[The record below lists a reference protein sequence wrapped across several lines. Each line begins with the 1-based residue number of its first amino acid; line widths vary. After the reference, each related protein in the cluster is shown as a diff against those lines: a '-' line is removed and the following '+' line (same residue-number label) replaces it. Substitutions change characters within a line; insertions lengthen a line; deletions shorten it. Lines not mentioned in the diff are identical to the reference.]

1 MSENRYGAT
10 ACANELRERY
20 SAPIIEHL
28 TNCGEDPQ
36 QTGTNKWDL
45 PCVDLNG
52 DNATVRITVSVVK
65 GSKGEEYDPYAEA
78 EAYRVEAAAKAE
90 KKRLA
95 AEAKAKKIERDKA
108 QRKSKAKDG
117 N

>member
-1 MSENRYGAT
+1 MSETRIGAV

-20 SAPIIEHL
+20 SAPLIEHL
-28 TNCGEDPQ
+28 LNCGEEVLQ
-36 QTGTNKWDL
+36 VGTNKWDI
-45 PCVDLNG
+45 PCVDANG
-52 DNATVRITVSVVK
+52 DNATVRITLSVPK

-78 EAYRVEAAAKAE
+78 EAYKVEAEAKAE
-90 KKRLA
+90 KKRAA

-108 QRKSKAKDG
+108 RRKAKDG